1 MIIESNS
8 LNKISY
14 RTPFS
19 ILIPLFLIIF
29 IGILNLAS
37 AAQATRPD
45 LYLSQMSKF
54 GFALCLMLVLAF
66 VDTRWIKR
74 VSYLVYGFAIF
85 LLLLVLV
92 VGTSAKGAQRW
103 LVLGTFRLQPSDPA
117 KLAVIL
123 AIARYCSLYW
133 PQKGYNILTLLRPLN
148 FSRPIALFFL
158 MLLIFLKPNPILE
171 LLPPKFLMSF
181 MGVSIIFS
189 MIFLWLIWM
198 FLCFINLKREGI
210 SFCSFIAP
218 IDIAVLPF
226 LLVAV
231 EPDLATGIVI
241 LSICGIMFLY
251 VGISKSSLI
260 IGFISFLFIATGAYF
275 TLLKDYQKQRII
287 SFLNQEADLHGDGY
301 QAMQSIIAIGSGKA
315 IGKGFS
321 GGTQTQLSFLPEN
334 STDFAFSVWAEEWG
348 FLFCSI
354 LLMLYFFV
362 IIGCLKICLKT
373 NDKFSQLICV
383 GVAAN
388 IFVHV
393 MVNIGM
399 VTGILPV
406 AGVPL
411 LFISYGGSAMTTSM
425 LAMGL
430 VVNVCLWRGAVK

>member
-1 MIIESNS
+1 MIIETSS

-14 RTPFS
+14 RIPFS

-54 GFALCLMLVLAF
+54 GFAFCLMLALSF
-66 VDTRWIKR
+66 IDTRWIKR
-74 VSYLVYGFAIF
+74 VSYVVYAFSIF

-103 LVLGTFRLQPSDPA
+103 LVLGSFRLQPSDPA

-123 AIARYCSLYW
+123 AIARYCSMYW
-133 PQKGYNILTLLRPLN
+133 PQKGYKLITLLRPLN
-148 FSRPIALFFL
+148 FSRPLGFFGL
-158 MLLIFLKPNPILE
+158 MLIIFLKSNPIIE
-171 LLPPKFLMSF
+171 LLPAKFLTSF
-181 MGVSIIFS
+181 VGVATIFSIIFV
-189 MIFLWLIWM
+189 WLIWM
-198 FLCFINLKREGI
+198 FFCLMNLKKEGI
-210 SFCSFIAP
+210 NFCSFIAP

-241 LSICGIMFLY
+241 LSICAIMFLY
-251 VGISKSSLI
+251 VGINKSSLF
-260 IGFISFLFIATGAYF
+260 IGFLSFLLIATGAYF

-287 SFLNQEADLHGDGY
+287 SFLNQEADLQGDGY

-348 FLFCSI
+348 FLFCFL
-354 LLMLYFFV
+354 LLMLYFFM
-362 IIGCLKICLKT
+362 IIACLKMCLKT
-373 NDKFSQLICV
+373 SDKFSQLICV

-411 LFISYGGSAMTTSM
+411 LLISYGGSAMTTSM
-425 LAMGL
+425 LALGL
-430 VVNVCLWRGAVK
+430 VVNVCLWRGSAK